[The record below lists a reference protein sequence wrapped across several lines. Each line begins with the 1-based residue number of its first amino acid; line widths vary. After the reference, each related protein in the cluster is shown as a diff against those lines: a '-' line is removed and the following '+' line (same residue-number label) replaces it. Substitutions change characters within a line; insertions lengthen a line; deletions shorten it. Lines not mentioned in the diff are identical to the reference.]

1 MIRTTSRLTA
11 TCLAVALTSATAV
24 TISGSG
30 IASAGPC
37 SEMFGNFGSLMEN
50 QTGAGM
56 GTGGSLGSADSTG
69 DSGSA
74 GSSGSSGSLGS
85 SGSTGEGGL
94 SGSASRALGSSDR
107 SGSLV
112 QQLETGSLGN
122 GLSGSLN
129 SAIGSAYGMPPWIT
143 GAQGTVP
150 VLNGPTQF
158 LQLVT
163 GPTSP
168 NESISR
174 YGVAG
179 TDLGI
184 MWDNG
189 DAANPKILMAF
200 GDTMGDCSVPGNQWR
215 SNVLFRS
222 ADTDLSDGLTVD
234 SAPTDEN
241 GQAKSLIP
249 RTGLPG
255 ETTIIPTAGIS
266 VEGVQYMRYMSVA
279 QWGRPGAWT
288 TNYSGMAYS
297 TDDGENWT
305 VMPSMSRPITDTV
318 PLGEG
323 APPVDD
329 AWRGSQMSSYLK
341 ADGYLYEYL
350 TPSGRQ
356 GAVTLA
362 RVPLADSPK
371 PEDLA
376 DGNAAPSADGILDPE
391 AYEYWDGSA
400 WVSDVSAADTVLPS
414 PASEMSVMWND
425 HLGKYTSM
433 YSQGY
438 NSVVMR
444 TADRPEGPWE
454 DKKVLVDYSM
464 LPGVYGSFMHP
475 WAQGEDLYYLVTTW
489 NSYNVF
495 LVRTSLSEIYSPS
508 QPGTPGAETQPETEV
523 VRQVPVSELVD
534 GKVPTE

>member
-1 MIRTTSRLTA
+1 MTRTVPRLTA
-11 TCLAVALTSATAV
+11 TVVAGALTAAAITLP
-24 TISGSG
+24 GSG
-30 IASAGPC
+30 TASAGPC
-37 SEMFGNFGSLMEN
+37 SEMFGNFGSLLEN

-56 GTGGSLGSADSTG
+56 GTGSA
-69 DSGSA
+69 GSA
-74 GSSGSSGSLGS
+74 GPG
-85 SGSTGEGGL
+85 GST
-94 SGSASRALGSSDR
+94 GSASRGLGSADR

-129 SAIGSAYGMPPWIT
+129 SVTGSVYGMPPWIT
-143 GAQGTVP
+143 GEQGTVP
-150 VLNGPTQF
+150 VLRGPTQF

-168 NESISR
+168 NESINR

-189 DAANPKILMAF
+189 DSADPKTLLAF
-200 GDTMGDCSVPGNQWR
+200 GDTMGDCTVPGNQWR

-234 SAPTDEN
+234 SAATGPDN
-241 GQAKSLIP
+241 LAKSLVP
-249 RTGLPG
+249 RSGLPG

-266 VEGVQYMRYMSVA
+266 VEGVQYLRFMSVA
-279 QWGRPGAWT
+279 RWGQPGSWT

-305 VMPSMSRPITDTV
+305 VMPSMSRPITDAV

-323 APPVDD
+323 APPVDA
-329 AWRGSQMSSYLK
+329 AWQGAQMSSYLET
-341 ADGYLYEYL
+341 DGYLYEYM

-356 GAVTLA
+356 GAPIVA
-362 RVPLADSPK
+362 RAPLAGSPS

-376 DGNAAPSADGILDPE
+376 DGEAAPPATGVLDPG
-391 AYEYWDGSA
+391 AYEYWDGA
-400 WVSDVSAADTVLPS
+400 TWVPDVRAADPVMPS

-425 HLGKYTSM
+425 YLSKYTSV

-444 TADRPEGPWE
+444 TADRPEGPWDE
-454 DKKVLVDYSM
+454 TKVLVDYSM
-464 LPGVYGSFMHP
+464 LPGVYGAFMHP
-475 WAQGEDLYYLVTTW
+475 WAQGENLYYLVTTW
-489 NSYNVF
+489 NAYNVF
-495 LVRTSLSEIYSPS
+495 LVRTDLSEIYATSRLRAAGPTVPAKS
-508 QPGTPGAETQPETEV
+508 EV

-534 GKVPTE
+534 GVVPTA